1 LPRYSL
7 DRHKQL
13 LDERIAAVSRAGL
26 GGARGAEAAR
36 IDSQRREDLVRRIM
50 VRHLSRIPDGPVD
63 SEDLRVTVDEY
74 AAGCEPTDLRQMD
87 VLHSVY
93 ESVRDVP
100 ALHQLES
107 RFRPQYGALLRSHL
121 SLLSRGLTHPY
132 TVSNGRP
139 ATIAPTVLPVH
150 VLVLGD
156 NFLSASRSWQA
167 LSDCGSVVRPRL
179 LFCDNQ
185 GSQQAFRLRVL
196 SSLARLVMQGRT
208 GLALS
213 MMRARPRISR
223 WPLSDAANT
232 AWLRE
237 SAFDVGLHNM
247 GVIYRRDT
255 IAAFRLGILN
265 AHIGHLPGL
274 RGRSVLEWSLVYGVE
289 PCVSTFFV
297 DEGIDTGALIV
308 DRYTPP
314 AETANAAP
322 SLLEAKRRFFELDGQ
337 CYRRAIA
344 RLVSGGEGIVNE
356 PVGRRF
362 YTMSRLLTAAIS
374 QP

>member
-1 LPRYSL
+1 
-7 DRHKQL
+7 
-13 LDERIAAVSRAGL
+13 
-26 GGARGAEAAR
+26 
-36 IDSQRREDLVRRIM
+36 
-50 VRHLSRIPDGPVD
+50 
-63 SEDLRVTVDEY
+63 
-74 AAGCEPTDLRQMD
+74 
-87 VLHSVY
+87 
-93 ESVRDVP
+93 
-100 ALHQLES
+100 
-107 RFRPQYGALLRSHL
+107 
-121 SLLSRGLTHPY
+121 
-132 TVSNGRP
+132 
-139 ATIAPTVLPVH
+139 

-167 LSDCGSVVRPRL
+167 LSDCGSVVRPEL
-179 LFCDNQ
+179 LFCNNQ
-185 GSQQAFRLRVL
+185 GSQLAFRLRVL
-196 SSLARLVMQGRT
+196 SSLARLVIQGHA
-208 GLALS
+208 GLAFS
-213 MMRARPRISR
+213 MMRARPRISQR
-223 WPLSDAANT
+223 PLSDALNT
-232 AWLRE
+232 AWLRG

-314 AETANAAP
+314 AETAHEAP

-344 RLVSGGEGIVNE
+344 RLVRGGEGIVNQ
-356 PVGRRF
+356 PTGHRF
-362 YTMSRLLTAAIS
+362 YSMSRLLTAAIS